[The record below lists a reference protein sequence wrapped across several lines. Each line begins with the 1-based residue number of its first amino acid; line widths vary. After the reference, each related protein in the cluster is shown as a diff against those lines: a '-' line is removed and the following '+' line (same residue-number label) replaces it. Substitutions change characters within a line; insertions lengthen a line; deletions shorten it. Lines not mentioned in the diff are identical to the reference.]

1 MQIRVTYNKTDGT
14 ISIENDT
21 KLVTVEVNNNAT
33 EDTADSLFFEL
44 AVDTTAYEIDSIM
57 FPEELTEEIEE

>member
-44 AVDTTAYEIDSIM
+44 AVDTTEYEVDQMDLPEDIID
-57 FPEELTEEIEE
+57 EE

>member
-21 KLVTVEVNNNAT
+21 KLVTVEVNDNAT
-33 EDTADSLFFEL
+33 VDTADSLFFEL
-44 AVDTTAYEIDSIM
+44 AVDTTAYEMDNTI
-57 FPEELTEEIEE
+57 FPEEFTEEIEE